1 MGRGPVEYGGGLLFY
16 FLIFFMLSL
25 SLLFLD
31 VMLQSISG
39 HNINLYAKTN
49 ETFFLIFTTRAHIY
63 KFDLDLSP
71 TLCISVNS

>member
-1 MGRGPVEYGGGLLFY
+1 MRRVGRGPVEYGGGLLFY

-39 HNINLYAKTN
+39 HNINLDVKTN
-49 ETFFLIFTTRAHIY
+49 ETFFF
-63 KFDLDLSP
+63 
-71 TLCISVNS
+71 

>member
-1 MGRGPVEYGGGLLFY
+1 MLL
-16 FLIFFMLSL
+16 L

-39 HNINLYAKTN
+39 HNINLDVKTN
-49 ETFFLIFTTRAHIY
+49 ETFFFLIFTTRAHIY
-63 KFDLDLSP
+63 TFDLDLSP

>member
-1 MGRGPVEYGGGLLFY
+1 
-16 FLIFFMLSL
+16 MLSL

-31 VMLQSISG
+31 VMLQSISS

-63 KFDLDLSP
+63 TFDLDLSP